1 MSKETEKPP
10 LMDEDAQRLYLNS
23 MLASPDLFARV
34 NGILRPD
41 FFDPQMARAVKFMQ
55 DYFQDHR
62 AVPSPAI
69 LHAATKYNASLVS
82 LQRGDTEFLMKEIAK
97 FCRFRAVIIEVQKSI
112 ATGGY
117 LEKGDIGTM
126 VAKLKEATEIDIITE
141 LGIDYFNDPLSR
153 LEADETED
161 ELISTGWSSVDEL
174 IGGGI
179 GRQELITFLAPSG
192 GGKSVGMLNLGYN
205 LMARGLNG
213 VYISLEM
220 RDKKVARRTDQMIA
234 RMASGLIPGNR
245 TVVATEIEKFHEKTG
260 AKFFIKRMREGTT
273 NANHIIAYLRELE
286 ARHGFRPDWIIVD
299 YLDLM
304 EPVRRGAGES
314 MFLKDKYVSEEVRAI
329 GFDYDCIMISA
340 SQLGKHATSAIEE
353 GRQMH
358 QGDVQGGSS
367 KTNTSD
373 LMIALVK
380 TEAMHEAGE
389 YRFEFV
395 KSRNSDANGKKIM
408 MRWNKSSLRISDL
421 TEPVLELKKKSS
433 GISLPPPGKAKSIDD
448 LLRRGRLDDE
458 EGDPQ
463 PA

>member
-1 MSKETEKPP
+1 MKEEKPQDKPP
-10 LMDEDAQRLYLNS
+10 LMDEESQALYVNS
-23 MLASPDLFARV
+23 LVSNVELFARV
-34 NGILRPD
+34 NGILKPEY
-41 FFDPQMARAVKFMQ
+41 FDPSASRAIKFMQ
-55 DYFQDHR
+55 EYFQEHR
-62 AVPSPAI
+62 TVPAMPI
-69 LHAATKYNASLVS
+69 LRAATKFDTAEVF
-82 LQRGDTEFLMKEIAK
+82 LQRGDTEFMLKEIAK
-97 FCRFRAVIIEVQKSI
+97 FCRFRAVINEVTKSI
-112 ATGGY
+112 GAGGY

-141 LGIDYFNDPLSR
+141 LGIDYFDNPMGR

-161 ELISTGWSSVDEL
+161 ELIPTGWRAVDDA
-174 IGGGI
+174 IGGGV

-192 GGKSVGMLNLGYN
+192 GGKSVSMLNLGFN
-205 LMARGLNG
+205 FMARGLNG

-220 RDKKVARRTDQMIA
+220 RDKKVARRTDQMIS
-234 RMASGLIPGNR
+234 RFSSGLINTNR
-245 TVVATEIEKFHEKTG
+245 TVVATEIEKFHQKTG
-260 AKFFIKRMREGTT
+260 ARFFIKRMREGTT
-273 NANHIIAYLRELE
+273 NANHVLAYLRELE
-286 ARHGFRPDWIIVD
+286 ARYGFRPDWVIVD

-304 EPVRRGAGES
+304 EPVRRGAGDN

-340 SQLGKHATSAIEE
+340 SQLGKHATTAIEE

-373 LMIALVK
+373 LMIATVK

-395 KSRNSDANGKKIM
+395 KSRNSDANGKNVL
-408 MRWNKSSLRISDL
+408 MRWSKDSLRITDL
-421 TEPVLELKKKSS
+421 DEPELKLRTKSAPQP
-433 GISLPPPGKAKSIDD
+433 IPELRKPRSIED
-448 LLRRGRLDDE
+448 LLRGSG
-458 EGDPQ
+458 GDPL

>member
-1 MSKETEKPP
+1 MKNERPEDKPP
-10 LMDEDAQRLYLNS
+10 LMDAEAQSLYVNS
-23 MLASPDLFARV
+23 LVSSPDLFARL
-34 NGILRPD
+34 NGIIKPEY
-41 FFDPQMARAVKFMQ
+41 FDPDVGRAISFMQ
-55 DYFQDHR
+55 DYFQQHR
-62 AVPSPAI
+62 AVPAI
-69 LHAATKYNASLVS
+69 PILRTATKFDAVEVS
-82 LQRGDTEFLMKEIAK
+82 LQRGDTEYMLTEIAK
-97 FCRFRAVIIEVQKSI
+97 FCRFRAVILEVQRSI

-117 LEKGDIGTM
+117 LEKGDLGTM
-126 VAKLKEATEIDIITE
+126 VSRLKEAGQIDIVTDM
-141 LGIDYFNDPLSR
+141 GIDYFSDPLTR

-161 ELISTGWSSVDEL
+161 ALISTGWHSVDKM

-205 LMARGLNG
+205 LMAQGLNG

-220 RDKKVARRTDQMIA
+220 RDKKVARRTDQMMA
-234 RMASGLIPGNR
+234 RMAAGNVVGNR

-260 AKFFIKRMREGTT
+260 ARFFIKRMREGTT

-286 ARHGFRPDWIIVD
+286 ARYGFRPDWIIVD

-314 MFLKDKYVSEEVRAI
+314 MFLKDKFVSEEVRAI

-380 TEAMHEAGE
+380 TDAMHEAGE

-395 KSRNSDANGKKIM
+395 KSRNSDANGKNLLMK
-408 MRWNKSSLRISDL
+408 WSKASLKISDL
-421 TEPVLELKKKSS
+421 DEPELKFTPKKPA
-433 GISLPPPGKAKSIDD
+433 GVQLPGTRKPRSIDD
-448 LLRRGRLDDE
+448 LLKGPDS
-458 EGDPQ
+458 DPL

>member
-1 MSKETEKPP
+1 MKENDNSVPC
-10 LMDEDAQRLYLNS
+10 MDEDAQRLYINALVS
-23 MLASPDLFARV
+23 SPDLFGRV
-34 NGILRPD
+34 NGILKPEY
-41 FFDPQMARAVKFMQ
+41 FDPNQAKVIRFMQ
-55 DYFQDHR
+55 TYFHDHR
-62 AVPSPAI
+62 SVPNPAI
-69 LHAATKYNASLVS
+69 LAAATKFSPDLVS
-82 LQRGDTEFLMKEIAK
+82 LQRGDTEYLMKEIAK
-97 FCRFRAVIIEVQKSI
+97 FCRFRAVINEVTKAI
-112 ATGGY
+112 GTGGY

-126 VAKLKEATEIDIITE
+126 VSKLKEATEIDIISE
-141 LGIDYFNDPLSR
+141 LGIDYFDNPLVR

-161 ELISTGWSSVDEL
+161 SLIPTGWDSVDEF

-192 GGKSVGMLNLGYN
+192 GGKSVGMLNLGLN
-205 LMARGLNG
+205 LMSRGMHG

-234 RMASGLIPGNR
+234 RMASGMIPANR
-245 TVVATEIEKFHEKTG
+245 TVVAAEIEKFHEKTG

-286 ARHGFRPDWIIVD
+286 ARNGFKPDWIIID
-299 YLDLM
+299 YMDLM
-304 EPVRRGAGES
+304 DPVRRGAGDN
-314 MFLKDKYVSEEVRAI
+314 MFLKDKYVSEEIRAI
-329 GFDYDCIMISA
+329 GMDFDCIIISA

-395 KSRNSDANGKKIM
+395 KSRNSDAHGKNLL
-408 MRWNKSSLRISDL
+408 MRWSKTSLRITDL
-421 TEPVLELKKKSS
+421 DEPELRLKLKSGQVAALPPLKK
-433 GISLPPPGKAKSIDD
+433 PRSIDD
-448 LLRRGRLDDE
+448 LLRVTDS
-458 EGDPQ
+458 DPL

>member
-1 MSKETEKPP
+1 MSKEQERPP
-10 LMDEDAQRLYLNS
+10 LMDEDAQRLYINS
-23 MLASPDLFARV
+23 MVSSPDLFARV

-41 FFDPQMARAVKFMQ
+41 FFDPQAARAVKFMQ
-55 DYFQDHR
+55 EYFQEYR
-62 AVPSPAI
+62 TVPAPMI
-69 LHAATKYNASLVS
+69 LNAATKFDATTVG
-82 LQRGDTEFLMKEIAK
+82 LQRGDTEFMMKEIAK
-97 FCRFRAVIIEVQKSI
+97 FCRFRAVILEVQKSI
-112 ATGGY
+112 STGGY

-126 VAKLKEATEIDIITE
+126 VAKMKEATEIDIVNE
-141 LGIDYFNDPLSR
+141 LGIDYFSNPMER

-161 ELISTGWSSVDEL
+161 ALISTGWHSVDEL
-174 IGGGI
+174 IGGGV

-192 GGKSVGMLNLGYN
+192 GGKSVSMLNLGFN
-205 LMARGLNG
+205 FMAQGLHG

-220 RDKKVARRTDQMIA
+220 RDKKVARRTDQMIS
-234 RMASGLIPGNR
+234 RFASGLINSNR

-260 AKFFIKRMREGTT
+260 ARFFIKRMREGTT

-286 ARHGFRPDWIIVD
+286 ARHAFRPDWIIVD

-304 EPVRRGAGES
+304 EPVRRGAGDS

-340 SQLGKHATSAIEE
+340 SQLGKHATEAIEE

-373 LMIALVK
+373 LMIATVK

-395 KSRNSDANGKKIM
+395 KSRNSDANGKKIL
-408 MRWNKSSLRISDL
+408 MRWSKNSLRISDL
-421 TEPVLELKKKSS
+421 DEPQLELKKKSTGMS
-433 GISLPPPGKAKSIDD
+433 IPMPTKARSFRD
-448 LLRRGRLDDE
+448 LLGGTP
-458 EGDPQ
+458 EGDAQ

>member
-1 MSKETEKPP
+1 MSKEQDRPP
-10 LMDEDAQRLYLNS
+10 QMDEDAQRLYINS
-23 MLASPDLFARV
+23 MLSSAELFARL
-34 NGILRPD
+34 NGIVKPEY
-41 FFDPQMARAVKFMQ
+41 FDPTAAKVIKFMQ
-55 DYFQDHR
+55 DYFQEHR
-62 AVPSPAI
+62 AVPALPI
-69 LHAATKYNASLVS
+69 VKATTKFDCQEVF
-82 LQRGDTEFLMKEIAK
+82 LQRGDNEYLLKEIAK
-97 FCRFRAVIIEVQKSI
+97 FCRFRAVINEVTKAI
-112 ATGGY
+112 GTGGY

-126 VAKLKEATEIDIITE
+126 VSKLKEATEIDIITE
-141 LGIDYFNDPLSR
+141 LGIDYFDNPIAR

-161 ELISTGWSSVDEL
+161 ALIPTGWDSVDEM

-192 GGKSVGMLNLGYN
+192 GGKSVGMLNLGLN
-205 LMARGLNG
+205 LMSRGLNG

-234 RMASGLIPGNR
+234 RMASGMIPSNR
-245 TVVATEIEKFHEKTG
+245 TVVATEIQKFYEKTG
-260 AKFFIKRMREGTT
+260 ARFFIKRMREGTT
-273 NANHIIAYLRELE
+273 NANHILAYLRELE
-286 ARHGFRPDWIIVD
+286 ARHAFRPDWIIVD

-304 EPVRRGAGES
+304 EPVRRGAGDN

-373 LMIALVK
+373 LMVALVK
-380 TEAMHEAGE
+380 TEAMDEAGE

-395 KSRNSDANGKKIM
+395 KSRNSDAVGKNLL
-408 MRWNKSSLRISDL
+408 MRWNKTSLRISDL
-421 TEPVLELKKKSS
+421 DEPALKFKPKSS
-433 GISLPPPGKAKSIDD
+433 IQSSGAFTLSALTKPRSIDD
-448 LLRRGRLDDE
+448 LL
-458 EGDPQ
+458 
-463 PA
+463 

>member
-1 MSKETEKPP
+1 MSKEAEKPP
-10 LMDEDAQRLYLNS
+10 LMDEDAQRLYINS
-23 MLASPDLFARV
+23 MISSPDLFARV
-34 NGILRPD
+34 NGILRPE

-55 DYFQDHR
+55 EYFHEHR
-62 AVPSPAI
+62 AVPAPVI
-69 LHAATKYNASLVS
+69 LNAATKFDASTVG
-82 LQRGDTEFLMKEIAK
+82 LQRGDTEYLLKEIAK
-97 FCRFRAVIIEVQKSI
+97 FCRFRAVILEVQKSI

-126 VAKLKEATEIDIITE
+126 VAKMKEATEIDIITE
-141 LGIDYFNDPLSR
+141 LGIDYFDNPMAR
-153 LEADETED
+153 LDADETED
-161 ELISTGWSSVDEL
+161 TLISTGWSSVDEL
-174 IGGGI
+174 IGGGV

-192 GGKSVGMLNLGYN
+192 GGKSVGMLNLGKN
-205 LMARGLNG
+205 LMMQGLNG

-234 RMASGLIPGNR
+234 RMASGLIPANK

-260 AKFFIKRMREGTT
+260 ARFFIKRMREGTT

-286 ARHGFRPDWIIVD
+286 ARYGFRPDWIIVD

-304 EPVRRGAGES
+304 EPVRRGAGDN

-380 TEAMHEAGE
+380 TEAMHEVGE

-408 MRWNKSSLRISDL
+408 MRWNKSSLCISDL
-421 TEPVLELKKKSS
+421 TEPVLEFKKKSS
-433 GISLPPPGKAKSIDD
+433 GIALPAPGKFRSIDD
-448 LLRRGRLDDE
+448 LLRRGNEDGDE
-458 EGDPQ
+458 PQ